1 MNFIR
6 RFFLHSVDTS
16 SPSMQAQI
24 ETSIDQ
30 VHDDV
35 EVLEPYGLTSSPPE
49 EIEEGLSAHVQ
60 GHADHGVIMGFFDK
74 LFRPKNLLR
83 GEVVLYNKW
92 GGKIELFEHAI
103 KVTHTIGGQ
112 EATITLSEGTL
123 IEISCETFNVTATNI
138 SLNAGAIATLG
149 TLTNNGINIG
159 STHVHAAKPPS
170 SPSDFSGG
178 PT

>member
-60 GHADHGVIMGFFDK
+60 GHADHGVILGFFDK
-74 LFRPKNLLR
+74 VFRPQGLSR
-83 GEVVLYNKW
+83 GQVVIYNKW
-92 GGKIELFEHAI
+92 GVKIELFNGSI
-103 KVTHTIGGQ
+103 KSTANSYQV
-112 EATITLSEGTL
+112 EAP
-123 IEISCETFNVTATNI
+123 V
-138 SLNAGAIATLG
+138 
-149 TLTNNGINIG
+149 
-159 STHVHAAKPPS
+159 
-170 SPSDFSGG
+170 SDFSGNVNIQTG
-178 PT
+178 ATGSITTPTGQVVTFVNGICTSIVG